1 MEIITDIPSLRLRL
15 KSEHHVVFVPTMG
28 NLHEGHLSLIRIAKQ
43 KSGCLVASIFVNRL
57 QFGQDEDFDKY
68 PRTLVDDLKLL
79 ENDGVDVVFVP
90 AEEDIYPVHQEFVI
104 EPLPLANILEGEFR
118 PGFFSGV
125 ATLVLKLFNIVQPQ
139 LVIFGKKD
147 YQQLCT
153 MREMVHQL
161 NLSIE
166 IGEGETVRASD
177 GLALSSRNRFL
188 SSEERIEAPYL
199 FKVLSTIKKEIE
211 AGEQGFKK
219 LQDIAKE
226 TLNNRGWEIEYISL
240 RKKHTLAMPQFNDRD
255 LIVLGAAKLGTTRL
269 IDNLEINC
277 KNLKSPPLI

>member
-1 MEIITDIPSLRLRL
+1 VEIITDIHSLRSRL
-15 KSEHHVVFVPTMG
+15 KSEHYVVFVPTMG

-57 QFGQDEDFDKY
+57 QFGQNEDFDKY

-79 ENDGVDVVFVP
+79 ENYGANIVFVP
-90 AEEDIYPVHQEFVI
+90 TEKDIYPVQQEFII

-118 PGFFSGV
+118 PGFFRGV
-125 ATLVLKLFNIVQPQ
+125 TTLVLKLFNIVRPQ
-139 LVIFGKKD
+139 LVLFGKKD
-147 YQQLCT
+147 YQQLCI

-188 SSEERIEAPYL
+188 NNEERIEAAHL
-199 FKVLSTIKKEIE
+199 FKVLSEIKEAIE
-211 AGEQGFKK
+211 SGEQNFRK

-226 TLNNRGWEIEYISL
+226 TLNNRGWDIDYISV
-240 RKKHTLAMPQFNDRD
+240 RKIHTLEIAKCHDQK
-255 LIVLGAAKLGTTRL
+255 LVVLGAAKLGTTRL
-269 IDNLEINC
+269 IDNLEITVR
-277 KNLKSPPLI
+277 K